1 MLSTVRG
8 FFIGRMGHNR
18 LYASKSVPLQ
28 PAPNHGICRGIGGQ
42 NTMTLTVKAIDAAKA
57 NGKGYK
63 LADRDG
69 LYLFVTPVGGKGWRA
84 NYQRAGKQ
92 ATRTY
97 GRWPA
102 VSLADARK
110 AHALARGPVAVDV
123 DTTAKTAATFETV
136 ARAWLKLKLPTLS
149 NGKHQ
154 IQVESTLVRFALPA
168 LGHRPI
174 GSIRRAELVTVVQAV
189 QGGGRGGDDLIETAH
204 RVAGRITA
212 VFDYAVDAGL
222 IELHPAAGL
231 VRVLQARKVKQPM
244 ASLPPTEA
252 GALLAAIAGYGEP
265 VTRLGLLLLAHTFV
279 RVGELRGMRW
289 SELVEDGAA
298 WVVPAERMKLRLPHV
313 VPLSDP
319 ARALLA
325 ELRRINGCVEYVL
338 ASPIKPS
345 APISENTFLFA
356 LYRLGYR
363 GRMTAHGF
371 RALAS
376 TVLNERSGFSHD
388 VIERQLAH
396 KETNA
401 VRAAYNRAE
410 YLPQRRELMQW
421 WARWLAAQAAASRPD
436 ATA

>member
-1 MLSTVRG
+1 
-8 FFIGRMGHNR
+8 
-18 LYASKSVPLQ
+18 
-28 PAPNHGICRGIGGQ
+28 
-42 NTMTLTVKAIDAAKA
+42 MTLTVKAIEAARSIS
-57 NGKGYK
+57 KGYK

-69 LYLFVTPVGGKGWRA
+69 LYLFVTPAGGKSWRA
-84 NYQRAGKQ
+84 NYQRENKQ

-97 GRWPA
+97 GRWPD

-110 AHALARGPVAVDV
+110 AHSLARGEAVSPVAV
-123 DTTAKTAATFETV
+123 KAAPTFEAV

-154 IQVESTLVRFALPA
+154 IQVENTLVRFAFPKI
-168 LGHRPI
+168 GKRPI
-174 GSIRRAELVTVVQAV
+174 DGLRRAELVAVVQAM
-189 QGGGRGGDDLIETAH
+189 QGGGRGGDDLVETAH

-212 VFDYAVDAGL
+212 VFDYAQDAGL
-222 IELHPAAGL
+222 IEAHPAAGL

-244 ASLPPTEA
+244 ASIPPVDA
-252 GALLAAIAGYGEP
+252 GMLLVAIDGYGEP

-289 SELVEDGAA
+289 TELVEDGAV

-313 VPLSDP
+313 VPLSDQ
-319 ARALLA
+319 AQAILA
-325 ELRRINGCVEYVL
+325 DLRRINGDVDHVL

-371 RALAS
+371 RSLAS
-376 TVLNERSGFSHD
+376 TVLNQESGINHD

-396 KETNA
+396 KETDA

-410 YLPQRRELMQW
+410 YLPQRRDLMHW
-421 WARWLAAQAAASRPD
+421 WGCWLERQSAAGLPP
-436 ATA
+436 ATV